1 MNLNEKIQLLQND
14 YSEEMF
20 EEVYNEVADTMLY
33 NARKYK
39 IVGQDVD
46 DSFSILAM
54 ELPKAIQKFDTKKNI
69 QFKTY
74 FNTVCRNRLIN
85 EQIAQKNI
93 LNEVRDTDI
102 SEMYDLME
110 CNNIDFD
117 DIALRI
123 DILNANISD
132 EAKLI
137 LDRLVFEN
145 ARKIDIANELGIS
158 KSRLSQK
165 IKELVPEIQNL
176 VLA

>member
-1 MNLNEKIQLLQND
+1 MNLNEKINLLQND
-14 YSEEMF
+14 FNEGIF
-20 EEVYNEVADTMLY
+20 EEVYNEVVDTMLF

-39 IVGQDVD
+39 IVGQDTD
-46 DSFSILAM
+46 DNFSILAM
-54 ELPKAIQKFDTKKNI
+54 ELPKAIQKFDTEKNI
-69 QFKTY
+69 QFKTF

-85 EQIAQKNI
+85 EQVAQKNI

-110 CNNIDFD
+110 SNNLDFD

-123 DILNANISD
+123 DIMNANISD

-165 IKELVPEIQNL
+165 LKELVPELQQF